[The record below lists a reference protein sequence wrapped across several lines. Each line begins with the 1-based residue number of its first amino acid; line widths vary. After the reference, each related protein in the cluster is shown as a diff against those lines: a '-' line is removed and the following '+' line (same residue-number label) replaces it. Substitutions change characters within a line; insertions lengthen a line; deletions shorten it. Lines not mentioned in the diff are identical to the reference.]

1 MKHDFWRHAM
11 VKIFT
16 ALIGLMLVPIGSADA
31 ADKIRVG
38 VPQQVIHFLTFP
50 LAQKKGFFKEE
61 GFDAEIVRISGPVGR
76 SALMSGE
83 IDYYTTIS
91 FIVQSVIA
99 GLPAKVLSS
108 YVTCPPFVLMSR
120 PEFKSAQDLKGKT
133 MGIGAPPGSSPDIIA
148 RMALRSLG
156 VNPDKEMKF
165 VFLNSHERTFLALEQ
180 GLFAAGLMT
189 PPFDYQG
196 KKLGFNT
203 LARAFEL
210 LAYPENG
217 VIATIKKIKEK
228 PDEIKRMIRVGIK
241 ANRYIRSDREGTIQ
255 FLMDWQKIN
264 RELASAIYES
274 SARIFND
281 DGAPSEAGLRLVVDE
296 AKKAAKV
303 EREVT
308 LNEVADLSILK
319 EVQRDLTTKAR

>member
-1 MKHDFWRHAM
+1 MNRM
-11 VKIFT
+11 LG
-16 ALIGLMLVPIGSADA
+16 ALLTVFVLLASSNA

-61 GFDAEIVRISGPVGR
+61 GFDAEIVRITGPVGR

-83 IDYYTTIS
+83 IDYYTTIA

-99 GLPAKVLSS
+99 GLPVRVMSS

-148 RMALRSLG
+148 KLALRRLG

-165 VFLNSHERTFLALEQ
+165 VFLNSHERTYLALEQ

-203 LARAFEL
+203 LARADEL

-217 VIATIKKIKEK
+217 VIAHAKRIKEK
-228 PDEIKRMIRVGIK
+228 PDEVKRVIRAGIK
-241 ANRYIRSDREGTIQ
+241 ANRYIRSDRDGTIQ

-274 SARIFND
+274 SARIFNH
-281 DGAPSEAGLRLVVDE
+281 DGSLPESGLRLIVDE
-296 AKKAAKV
+296 AKRAAKI
-303 EREVT
+303 ERDVP
-308 LNEVADLSILK
+308 LNDIADLSILR
-319 EVQRDLTTKAR
+319 EAQRELGIK